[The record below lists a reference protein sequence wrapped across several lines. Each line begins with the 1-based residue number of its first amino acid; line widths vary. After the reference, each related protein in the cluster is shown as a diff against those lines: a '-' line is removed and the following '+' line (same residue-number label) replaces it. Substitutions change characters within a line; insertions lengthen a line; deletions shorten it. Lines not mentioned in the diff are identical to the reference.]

1 MLDVA
6 ETAGPGERLHTL
18 LLAMTG
24 RVDDDAV
31 NSTRELLG
39 AAQADTAA
47 HFLTG
52 CLLAG
57 RIRVSATEQHQLRRT
72 LSDLHLDAELAERL
86 SVVDQPEEP
95 AAHRFDASSEPEHAL
110 TGALAPVA
118 HRLTGLR
125 GLWTTWRTTPA
136 GDNSGALPRRVLLA
150 EVGADGSPA
159 ALGYQL
165 LEALRQAG
173 LDCSVDVFASGAEL
187 PEYHRGALAAAH
199 RVHLETPVETGVP
212 AVGTEAV
219 TMPAAVP
226 EATPRERM
234 PRSTSRESDAEGAPH
249 RVEVASEPQHAAPDP
264 DVSAAAGGSVPEP
277 VFPRISP
284 EEFPA
289 AEAEPE
295 SPRAEAAPAPAA
307 LAEHPAAGA
316 DAAAVD
322 IAAVQEPAPA
332 ETPAAAAAPAEVP
345 ADLPAE
351 TPVDTSPDASAE
363 TPAEVSADPA
373 AQQESADPDDDA
385 SVGVPAA
392 VDAKLTDRE
401 RNLLRKLHEELAQR
415 EQDRTG
421 EEGGAPVAAGGA
433 QPGRAEGWSQGSAG
447 GTGGFPPI
455 NPR

>member
-18 LLAMTG
+18 LLTMTG

-39 AAQADTAA
+39 MAQSDTAA

-57 RIRVSATEQHQLRRT
+57 RVRVSATEQHQLRRT
-72 LSDLHLDAELAERL
+72 LSDLHLDADFAERL
-86 SVVDQPEEP
+86 SVADQPEP
-95 AAHRFDASSEPEHAL
+95 AAHRFDANAAEPERAV

-118 HRLTGLR
+118 HRLIGLR

-136 GDNSGALPRRVLLA
+136 GDNAGAVPRRVLLA
-150 EVGADGSPA
+150 EVGADGSLA

-173 LDCSVDVFASGAEL
+173 VDCSVDVFASGAEL
-187 PEYHRGALAAAH
+187 PEYHREALAAAH
-199 RVHLETPVETGVP
+199 RVHLETPVQTRPP
-212 AVGTEAV
+212 AVGAEVGTEAV
-219 TMPAAVP
+219 ATSAAA
-226 EATPRERM
+226 ESTPRERM
-234 PRSTSRESDAEGAPH
+234 PRSTSRESDTESAPQ
-249 RVEVASEPQHAAPDP
+249 RVEVASEPQHAAPD
-264 DVSAAAGGSVPEP
+264 VSTAAEDSVPEP
-277 VFPRISP
+277 VFPRTSP
-284 EEFPA
+284 EAFPTA
-289 AEAEPE
+289 DADPQPPRTEAVGPGV
-295 SPRAEAAPAPAA
+295 AA
-307 LAEHPAAGA
+307 LAADPAVANPAVADPALAESAAPEEPAAGES
-316 DAAAVD
+316 AASD
-322 IAAVQEPAPA
+322 EP
-332 ETPAAAAAPAEVP
+332 
-345 ADLPAE
+345 
-351 TPVDTSPDASAE
+351 
-363 TPAEVSADPA
+363 EVSAGIPA
-373 AQQESADPDDDA
+373 APPIETPEQQDSPQAVETDGVETDGDA

-421 EEGGAPVAAGGA
+421 EDAGDPVAAGGA
-433 QPGRAEGWSQGSAG
+433 QPGRVAEGWPQGTAG